1 MDDNTKENATITLA
15 HSMEVSY
22 SALDAEAGLSYD
34 TTVRVTVHPNHY
46 YPDYVAVALLW
57 LASSHIFHGIEEF
70 NGFRADFEDRPQ
82 ERYQQI
88 VDAWPQVFGPAEK
101 AMKKL
106 FAPAKPVVKRPPW
119 SLCPRCKKPVWA
131 QEGTTDLRET
141 QQLLKQNPLPRWC
154 RVCGQRF
161 QYAGGDHISCNS
173 EFSITETL
181 DTLKAMF
188 PTEQPN
194 FDTIAIEAARED
206 GENNG

>member
-1 MDDNTKENATITLA
+1 MDDNTKRDATITLA
-15 HSMEVSY
+15 HSMEVSF

-34 TTVRVTVHPNHY
+34 TTVRVTVHPNRY

-57 LASSHIFHGIEEF
+57 LASSNIFHGIEEF
-70 NGFRADFEDRPQ
+70 NGFCDDFGDRPQ

-88 VDAWPQVFGPAEK
+88 VDDWPQVFGPAEK

-119 SLCPRCKKPVWA
+119 SLCPRCRKPVWA

-141 QQLLKQNPLPRWC
+141 QQLLKRNPLPLWC
-154 RVCGQRF
+154 RTCGQRF
-161 QYAGGDHISCNS
+161 QYTDRDHISCIS
-173 EFSITETL
+173 EFSITETM
-181 DTLKAMF
+181 DALKNMF
-188 PTEQPN
+188 PTEQPT
-194 FDTIAIEAARED
+194 FETIAIEAARED

>member
-70 NGFRADFEDRPQ
+70 NSFRADFEDRPQ

-106 FAPAKPVVKRPPW
+106 FAPAKPVVKRPP
-119 SLCPRCKKPVWA
+119 LVPVSA
-131 QEGTTDLRET
+131 MQETRMG
-141 QQLLKQNPLPRWC
+141 
-154 RVCGQRF
+154 
-161 QYAGGDHISCNS
+161 AGGHHRPEGDAAAAETESAPPLVPRMRATLPVRGRRPHLLQQRVQHHGDAGHLEGHVPHRAAELRDHR
-173 EFSITETL
+173 
-181 DTLKAMF
+181 DRGR
-188 PTEQPN
+188 
-194 FDTIAIEAARED
+194 AR
-206 GENNG
+206 GR